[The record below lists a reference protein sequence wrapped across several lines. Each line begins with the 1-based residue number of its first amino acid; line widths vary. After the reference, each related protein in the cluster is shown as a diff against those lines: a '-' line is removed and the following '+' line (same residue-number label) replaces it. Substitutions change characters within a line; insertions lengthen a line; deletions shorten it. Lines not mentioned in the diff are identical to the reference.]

1 MDSENALPD
10 QGTPLPLPC
19 DIDHHGHAC
28 PEGSPGQTG
37 DIDTASLESSLVEQ
51 PNVGNL
57 FGDETPRPVS
67 DGEAAME
74 GSHFAEQD
82 EPQHDDVLTDQ
93 DRATLDAMVHQAM
106 LGASLQDGLSLPW
119 ERGIMA
125 NIFGDAPL
133 VTLPQFP
140 QVAHSIDPANVEP
153 QPPEAVAETHT
164 KRARTDAFTCRLY
177 ERAISFR
184 NSLSYL
190 EMDHAKWN
198 KALEKLYT
206 VMVSGPSSCPSGV
219 KFDPLDM
226 DRNLQQIR
234 VLCGARS
241 PDTISKRANSLLQ
254 FCLWHR
260 GFYYR
265 KHPIPFEQ
273 DLIADYVWE
282 KHQDGMTYS
291 GLESFVEAVNFG
303 TYVLGLPVLD
313 PSVPIV
319 SNFVKGILDKKALT
333 RPQTKQGL
341 LQCPKS
347 FIWSPSCATPAQTSW
362 IGLLRVPFCLL
373 CLGAADGQICDM

>member
-1 MDSENALPD
+1 MGMHT
-10 QGTPLPLPC
+10 QKV
-19 DIDHHGHAC
+19 
-28 PEGSPGQTG
+28 PGG
-37 DIDTASLESSLVEQ
+37 LDTSSLDGSLVEQ
-51 PNVGNL
+51 SNVGNL
-57 FGDETPRPVS
+57 FGEETPWPVS
-67 DGEAAME
+67 DGEAAMG
-74 GSHFAEQD
+74 GSHVAEQD
-82 EPQHDDVLTDQ
+82 EPPHDDVLTDQ

-226 DRNLQQIR
+226 YRNLQQIR

-241 PDTISKRANSLLQ
+241 PNTISKRANSLLR

-260 GFYYR
+260 GFS
-265 KHPIPFEQ
+265 HTF
-273 DLIADYVWE
+273 
-282 KHQDGMTYS
+282 
-291 GLESFVEAVNFG
+291 
-303 TYVLGLPVLD
+303 
-313 PSVPIV
+313 
-319 SNFVKGILDKKALT
+319 
-333 RPQTKQGL
+333 
-341 LQCPKS
+341 
-347 FIWSPSCATPAQTSW
+347 
-362 IGLLRVPFCLL
+362 
-373 CLGAADGQICDM
+373 